1 MVDYYFFFLI
11 IASLTS
17 FALGM
22 GVIIIIIITYIISAK
37 EVMFTDVT
45 SLLENGEKCF
55 TLLVTQVPR
64 RRYALFECF

>member
-45 SLLENGEKCF
+45 SLLEKAMF
-55 TLLVTQVPR
+55 
-64 RRYALFECF
+64 FM